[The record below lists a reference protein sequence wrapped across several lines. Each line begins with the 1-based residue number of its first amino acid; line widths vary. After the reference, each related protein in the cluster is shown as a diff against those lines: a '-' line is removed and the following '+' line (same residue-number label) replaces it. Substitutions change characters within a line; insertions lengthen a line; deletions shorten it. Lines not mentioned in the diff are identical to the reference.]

1 MRSAI
6 AIGSLAT
13 GLALTQV
20 NMKRSVG
27 KILYIS
33 VLVFGAA
40 TILFGLSTVFWLSMV
55 AMVIVGIGDM
65 VSVYIRI
72 TLVQIATPDEM
83 RGRVS
88 AVNSVFTGASNEIGE
103 FRAGM
108 MANAIGAI
116 PAVLFGGIGCFFIAG
131 LCWAAF
137 PELGR
142 VQRIDREL

>member
-1 MRSAI
+1 
-6 AIGSLAT
+6 
-13 GLALTQV
+13 
-20 NMKRSVG
+20 
-27 KILYIS
+27 
-33 VLVFGAA
+33 VFGGA

-65 VSVYIRI
+65 VSVYIRV

-116 PAVLFGGIGCFFIAG
+116 PAVLFGGIGCFLIAG

-137 PELGR
+137 PELRR
-142 VQRIDREL
+142 VQRMDREL